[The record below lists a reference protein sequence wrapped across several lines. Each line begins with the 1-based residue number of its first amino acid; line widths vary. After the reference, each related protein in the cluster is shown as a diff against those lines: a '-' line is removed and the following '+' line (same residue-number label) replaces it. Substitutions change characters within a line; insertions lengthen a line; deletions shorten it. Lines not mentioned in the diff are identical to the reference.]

1 MFIKES
7 KNPKTGRISLV
18 IAYSY
23 ASGIKG
29 KSKHK
34 QVANLGFLDELEKK
48 YDDPMAY
55 AQSVLEKTKEDFNT
69 RSVLGTYELTSTS
82 KLDKE
87 EEIPVDQR
95 LCKNFGSV
103 VLSKVYHELGIHE
116 FMNNRRRY
124 TKAAYNHNVIFQ
136 MLIYNRILTPDS
148 KKGAWENRGR
158 WFMKSDYSLDDVY
171 HSLDFFLHY
180 RDDLMKK
187 IHESITKQYKRN
199 TLLMYYDVTNYY
211 FESDVTDELREK
223 GVSKEHNTHP
233 IVQMG
238 LFMDE
243 RGLPVSYNLFAGNNN
258 DSTTLPKMI
267 DDTFDKFDISNLI
280 VVGDKGMMSGNNIAK
295 IRLQHNG
302 YVISHSPKR
311 ADKNF
316 VKYILDDTDYVE
328 LYDEHTGKLVFK
340 YKSRYAPREIA
351 VIQIN
356 NETNEP
362 ILKADGKPK
371 TVKSVINERQV
382 VFYSEKYAQRQR
394 FKRDKALKKAKML
407 MGKISKDGM
416 TVNFGAAKYI
426 RKDPIDKKTQQRLD
440 DKHYIISLDEKK
452 IKQEALV
459 DGYYILCTNVVGLE
473 EGERSFN
480 KKCRYTKDG
489 FFQLNKKVHE
499 QDIIE
504 MYRGL
509 WKIEETFKV
518 TKSDLK
524 SRPAFVWTKNHIRA
538 HFLICY
544 VSLVILRLIQYR
556 LKWKY
561 SATEIREQLLLVVG
575 RRQANNYQFSYFSQT
590 LENIGNEFGI
600 EFDREGL
607 SQKEIKQIFGNSK
620 V

>member
-1 MFIKES
+1 MFIKQS
-7 KNPKTGRISLV
+7 KNPKTGRVTLSIS
-18 IAYSY
+18 YSY
-23 ASGIKG
+23 SVKG
-29 KSKHK
+29 GSKHK
-34 QVANLGFLDELEKK
+34 QIVNLGFLDELEKK

-55 AQSVLEKTKEDFNT
+55 ARSVLEKTKEDFKT
-69 RSVLGTYELTSTS
+69 RSVLGTYELTTTS

-148 KKGAWENRGR
+148 KKGAWENRGS
-158 WFMKSDYSLDDVY
+158 WFMKTDYSIDDVY

-180 RDDLMKK
+180 REDLMKK

-211 FESDVTDELREK
+211 FESDVTDELRQK
-223 GVSKEHNTHP
+223 GVSKNHSPHP
-233 IVQMG
+233 IIQMG

-258 DSTTLPKMI
+258 DCTTLPKMI

-280 VVGDKGMMSGNNIAK
+280 VVGDKGMMSANNIAK

-302 YVISHSPKR
+302 YVISHSPKK
-311 ADKNF
+311 ASEEF

-328 LYDEHTGKLVFK
+328 LYDEHTGQLVFK
-340 YKSRYAPREIA
+340 YKSRYSPREIY
-351 VIQIN
+351 VIQIDN
-356 NETNEP
+356 KTNEP

-394 FKRDKALKKAKML
+394 FKRDKALKKAEML

-426 RKDPIDKKTQQRLD
+426 RKDPIDKKTKQRLD

-452 IKQEALV
+452 IQEEALV

-489 FFQLNKKVHE
+489 FFQLNKKVDE

-524 SRPAFVWTKNHIRA
+524 SRPAFVWTLNHIRA

-590 LENIGNEFGI
+590 LEDIGNEFGI
-600 EFDREGL
+600 EFDREAL
-607 SQKEIKQIFGNSK
+607 SQKEIKHIFGNSK